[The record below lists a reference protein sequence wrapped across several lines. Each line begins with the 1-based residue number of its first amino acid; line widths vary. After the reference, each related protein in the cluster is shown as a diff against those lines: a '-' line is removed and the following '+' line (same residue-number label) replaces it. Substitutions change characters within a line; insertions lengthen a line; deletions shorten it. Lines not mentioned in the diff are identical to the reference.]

1 MGIKRNSRMCH
12 IRIQNNSGNTFNIG
26 NIHVHQDKESH
37 YSFYQFAYGS
47 KIGRLNLFTNLNGK
61 GAECFLNGLALTCD
75 HQHLDV
81 QKSLSDLNDLFI
93 IFDDPKDK
101 FVQLM
106 DMAKESEKLT
116 EIEKT
121 DNNKIYGCTSQ
132 AWVVAEDNGD
142 ETYRIK
148 TDSDALI
155 VKGLLSIL
163 EKIFSGQPVNEILSI
178 NSMDILKSVGLDG
191 IITSQRTNGFSNAV
205 EKIQGLVK

>member
-1 MGIKRNSRMCH
+1 MS
-12 IRIQNNSGNTFNIG
+12 
-26 NIHVHQDKESH
+26 
-37 YSFYQFAYGS
+37 
-47 KIGRLNLFTNLNGK
+47 
-61 GAECFLNGLALTCD
+61 
-75 HQHLDV
+75 V
-81 QKSLSDLNDLFI
+81 QKSLCDLNDIFI

-132 AWVVAEDNGD
+132 AWVVAEDNGN
-142 ETYRIK
+142 ESYRIK

-163 EKIFSGQPVNEILSI
+163 EKIFSGQPVNDILSI

>member
-1 MGIKRNSRMCH
+1 MS
-12 IRIQNNSGNTFNIG
+12 
-26 NIHVHQDKESH
+26 
-37 YSFYQFAYGS
+37 
-47 KIGRLNLFTNLNGK
+47 
-61 GAECFLNGLALTCD
+61 
-75 HQHLDV
+75 V
-81 QKSLSDLNDLFI
+81 QKSLCDLNDIFI

-132 AWVVAEDNGD
+132 AWVVAEDNGN
-142 ETYRIK
+142 ETYLIK

-163 EKIFSGQPVNEILSI
+163 EKIFSGQPVNDILSI